1 MLTKRI
7 KTVLIIFSIFP
18 IFSCDENLHD
28 SQTFDSFEIQGED
41 LLSHKEL
48 KNIIGNIAEIQ
59 YEFENGRISADI
71 LEKEIKNSLDPLIK
85 NGRNLHSKFLNNLA
99 RSGDLNKMSTHE
111 IREIED
117 FSDQQ
122 LAELSFAINYSN
134 YNFSIDPR
142 IRSCLNTALGITGMY
157 DLMRNTRALG
167 SVQTTVKALRL
178 VGRRALGWVG
188 IGLMILDFTDC
199 YYAL

>member
-1 MLTKRI
+1 M
-7 KTVLIIFSIFP
+7 
-18 IFSCDENLHD
+18 N
-28 SQTFDSFEIQGED
+28 
-41 LLSHKEL
+41 
-48 KNIIGNIAEIQ
+48 
-59 YEFENGRISADI
+59 
-71 LEKEIKNSLDPLIK
+71 PLIK
-85 NGRNLHSKFLNNLA
+85 NGRNLHNKLINKLDRN
-99 RSGDLNKMSTHE
+99 GDLNKMSTEE
-111 IREIED
+111 IRAIKD

-142 IRSCLNTALGITGMY
+142 IRSCLNTAIGITGMY

-178 VGRRALGWVG
+178 VGRRALGWIGV
-188 IGLMILDFTDC
+188 GLMILDFTDC

>member
-7 KTVLIIFSIFP
+7 KTILIIFSIFS

-122 LAELSFAINYSN
+122 LAELSFAIN
-134 YNFSIDPR
+134 
-142 IRSCLNTALGITGMY
+142 
-157 DLMRNTRALG
+157 
-167 SVQTTVKALRL
+167 
-178 VGRRALGWVG
+178 
-188 IGLMILDFTDC
+188 
-199 YYAL
+199 

>member
-1 MLTKRI
+1 MHNK
-7 KTVLIIFSIFP
+7 LI
-18 IFSCDENLHD
+18 N
-28 SQTFDSFEIQGED
+28 
-41 LLSHKEL
+41 K
-48 KNIIGNIAEIQ
+48 
-59 YEFENGRISADI
+59 
-71 LEKEIKNSLDPLIK
+71 LD
-85 NGRNLHSKFLNNLA
+85 RN
-99 RSGDLNKMSTHE
+99 GDLNKMSTEE
-111 IREIED
+111 IRAIKD

-142 IRSCLNTALGITGMY
+142 IRSCLNTAIGITGMY

-178 VGRRALGWVG
+178 VGRRALGWIGV
-188 IGLMILDFTDC
+188 GLMILDFTDC